1 MRPNYSSKVQHTTQ
15 GTLLGHLALVT
26 RGFCATRHKTPS
38 TKDHFFKS
46 RRWSRSTYYIQIQ
59 NKETE
64 EYILKK
70 KTKTQKISK
79 RETSI
84 LIDEEFE
91 ATVIKMLSEFRK
103 RLDELSDNFFNKE
116 TENIENNQSELKNII
131 TKMKNT
137 LETINIRLDDA
148 EIQSGNQE
156 DKVVEITYQTSKIN
170 TQTKTRTVY
179 ATSETLSSI
188 PTCAS

>member
-1 MRPNYSSKVQHTTQ
+1 
-15 GTLLGHLALVT
+15 
-26 RGFCATRHKTPS
+26 
-38 TKDHFFKS
+38 
-46 RRWSRSTYYIQIQ
+46 
-59 NKETE
+59 
-64 EYILKK
+64 
-70 KTKTQKISK
+70 
-79 RETSI
+79 
-84 LIDEEFE
+84 
-91 ATVIKMLSEFRK
+91 MLSEFRK

-179 ATSETLSSI
+179 ATSETISSI